1 MDSRCQYST
10 FQRILQP
17 TETGRFQNRWL
28 YLAVFTATLGNLSF
42 GYALVYTSPVIPELQ
57 QSPDPLLRLD
67 DYKASFFESIFTL
80 GVVFGGLTTMLL
92 NDLLG
97 RKLTIMLSN
106 VPSVL
111 GFAIMGSAQA
121 VWMLDLGRALTGIA
135 GGMLSGT
142 VPVYIAEISVT
153 KLRGRMGVG
162 PQIMLVLGTLL
173 LYALALVLSW
183 RWLAI
188 VGAFIP
194 TLMII
199 VMCFMPESPRYLISK
214 HHSSEAMEALAWLR
228 GPEANYQ
235 HEYREIEASLS
246 SNVSRF
252 SCSELSQRHI
262 YKPML
267 IAVFMRIFQQF
278 SGITVFLVNM
288 QIIFDSTAVIL
299 AGCQDA
305 VLVGAIRFLS
315 VSVAAWL
322 MDKAGRR
329 RLLFVSGVIM
339 SISTLSLGVYVKLD
353 EFKYNHTSINA
364 SFENMAHLTAQ
375 HLLQHKT
382 TNWLTIIPLISVMV
396 FIFGYALGWG
406 PITWLMMSEILPL
419 KVRGFASGLC
429 VVVSWVTA
437 FILTEFFLQVKHTFG
452 LAVPFLFFCAVS
464 ILGIIFTAF
473 CIPETR
479 KRTLEQIQDMFQNP
493 KAPRVVENN

>member
-1 MDSRCQYST
+1 MKREWEV
-10 FQRILQP
+10 IGV
-17 TETGRFQNRWL
+17 ERFQNRWL

-142 VPVYIAEISVT
+142 VP
-153 KLRGRMGVG
+153 
-162 PQIMLVLGTLL
+162 
-173 LYALALVLSW
+173 
-183 RWLAI
+183 
-188 VGAFIP
+188 
-194 TLMII
+194 
-199 VMCFMPESPRYLISK
+199 
-214 HHSSEAMEALAWLR
+214 
-228 GPEANYQ
+228 
-235 HEYREIEASLS
+235 
-246 SNVSRF
+246 VSRF